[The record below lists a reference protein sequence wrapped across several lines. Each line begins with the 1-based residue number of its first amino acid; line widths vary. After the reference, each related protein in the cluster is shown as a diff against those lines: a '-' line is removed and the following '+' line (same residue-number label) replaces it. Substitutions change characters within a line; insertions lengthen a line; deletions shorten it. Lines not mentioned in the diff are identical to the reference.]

1 MLVDGTI
8 HSPSEPHAEAMFVQD
23 GVIAWIGSP
32 ETAGRLADSQ
42 HIRQELDRAL
52 VTPAFVGRMERAL
65 DEVTAEEVTAALDG
79 VAGLGWGVLRLVLS
93 LPVTELLEKPHQTRS
108 HLIEALEAAVWHPLV
123 VYPAVR
129 LTGFDAGQHG
139 GAGGPGTLVSEAM
152 RMLSGV
158 DDTAGS
164 PVSMELDLAE
174 LGGTTRQE
182 RTDRLAGVSAAV
194 ARGSRQL
201 LLDVTQVPPQDVTA
215 TVTAVRRQLR
225 ERSATPRPDLPTVLV
240 GFDSAVPEDWEAL
253 IGSATHVML
262 LAPGN
267 LGCAL
272 SVGIPTSVAP
282 PETASPWRLVAAH
295 AHHPEKAVSVRAA
308 FNAQT
313 RGAHRSLPG
322 TGPGGAGLVGA
333 GLGGQ
338 LDHGAPAT
346 FAVWEVESLAVQA
359 PDSRTAA
366 WSTDIRARTPLLPYI
381 EQDHESGRLPQL
393 RATVVGGVEVHGTAD
408 APGSRRAQ

>member
-23 GVIAWIGSP
+23 GVISWIGSP

-52 VTPAFVGRMERAL
+52 VTPAFVGRL
-65 DEVTAEEVTAALDG
+65 DRRLADVAAAEVVAALDG
-79 VAGLGWGVLRLVLS
+79 VARLGWGVIRMVLS
-93 LPVTELLEKPHQTRS
+93 LPVTELLENPDETRT
-108 HLIEALEAAVWHPLV
+108 HLIEALEAASEHPLIV
-123 VYPAVR
+123 CPAVR
-129 LTGFDAGQHG
+129 LTGFDTAQHCGTGGQD
-139 GAGGPGTLVSEAM
+139 TLVSEAM
-152 RMLSGV
+152 RVLIGV
-158 DDTAGS
+158 DDAAGS
-164 PVSMELDLAE
+164 PVSVEVDLAE
-174 LGGTTRQE
+174 LGGRTSQE
-182 RTDRLAGVSAAV
+182 QIDRLAGVSAAV

-201 LLDVTQVPPQDVTA
+201 LLDVAQVPAQDVTA

-240 GFDSAVPEDWEAL
+240 GFDSALPEDWEAL

-262 LAPGN
+262 LGPGN

-282 PETASPWRLVAAH
+282 PETESPWQLVAAH

-322 TGPGGAGLVGA
+322 TGPDGAGLVGA

-338 LDHGAPAT
+338 LDHGSAAT
-346 FAVWEVESLAVQA
+346 YAVWEVESLAVQA

-393 RATVVGGVEVHGTAD
+393 RATVVAGVEVHGTAGVL
-408 APGSRRAQ
+408 AGRI